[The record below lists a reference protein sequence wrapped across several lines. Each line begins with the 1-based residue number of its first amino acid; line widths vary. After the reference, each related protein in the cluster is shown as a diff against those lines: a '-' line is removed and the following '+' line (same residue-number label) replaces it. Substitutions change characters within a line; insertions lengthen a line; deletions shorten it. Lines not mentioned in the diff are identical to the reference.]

1 MHTGMILIDLQK
13 TSDTLDYKS
22 HFEKITC
29 LDFKTSIIK
38 NFEPYLSKKFFFVSV
53 NDFFLGDRRFKLFLK
68 GLSCSFSYFFKY
80 INDLPQSFSESK
92 YCLYAYDKFIWGKNI
107 RKIEAGLNKELATTW
122 EWFFDQKLSSHFV
135 PSFLWN

>member
-38 NFEPYLSKKFFFVSV
+38 NVEPYLSKKFFFVSV
-53 NDFFLGDRRFKLFLK
+53 NDFFLGDGRFKLFLK

-80 INDLPQSFSESK
+80 INDLPNLFQK
-92 YCLYAYDKFIWGKNI
+92 VNI
-107 RKIEAGLNKELATTW
+107 AFMHMISSYEAKTFA
-122 EWFFDQKLSSHFV
+122 KLKLV
-135 PSFLWN
+135 